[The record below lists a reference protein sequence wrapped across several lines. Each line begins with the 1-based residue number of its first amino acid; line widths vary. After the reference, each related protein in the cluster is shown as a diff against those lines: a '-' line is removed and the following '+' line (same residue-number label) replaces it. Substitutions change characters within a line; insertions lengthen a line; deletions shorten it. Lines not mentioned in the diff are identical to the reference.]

1 MEITILSNFT
11 EKQQNI
17 YLNFPAQFFFQA
29 NGAGGVKKGQLLLG
43 HNRGRMEKSNSSG
56 GGCMSEPEFFESNQ
70 QGRPSKARSEQRIVI
85 NGCSYG
91 NQVLSPTS
99 DDVDIFDSHCFAT
112 TPSSSNENR

>member
-1 MEITILSNFT
+1 MM
-11 EKQQNI
+11 
-17 YLNFPAQFFFQA
+17 
-29 NGAGGVKKGQLLLG
+29 G
-43 HNRGRMEKSNSSG
+43 HRGRMEKSNSSG
-56 GGCMSEPEFFESNQ
+56 GGCMSEPEFFESSQ

-112 TPSSSNENR
+112 TPSSSNENRYVQFKKNQNIDLGFSVLGSSIE

>member
-1 MEITILSNFT
+1 M
-11 EKQQNI
+11 
-17 YLNFPAQFFFQA
+17 
-29 NGAGGVKKGQLLLG
+29 G

-56 GGCMSEPEFFESNQ
+56 GGCMSEPEFFESSQ

-112 TPSSSNENR
+112 TPSSSNENRYALMC